1 MKLTRIILDVRNSQ
15 LFIIICILFFKSQD
29 VKQRDERKIQKKM
42 CINVYKLYTTLYKA
56 LTREIK

>member
-1 MKLTRIILDVRNSQ
+1 MLEILNNLLSFV
-15 LFIIICILFFKSQD
+15 FIYFFKSQD